1 MTRLGKALVTD
12 AELVST
18 EETIRRVRAVTEAD
32 VAAAA
37 RELFAPERL
46 SAAGIGPRESRFRAA
61 RRARQPGA
69 RRAVVRVCLFGAGGK
84 VGSVLGPALERAG
97 HDVVDGRADGPGGCD
112 VAVDFTRPDAVL
124 GERRPVP
131 RGSGSRS

>member
-18 EETIRRVRAVTEAD
+18 EETIRRVRAVTDAD

-37 RELFAPERL
+37 SDLFAPERL

-61 RRARQPGA
+61 LAH
-69 RRAVVRVCLFGAGGK
+69 VN
-84 VGSVLGPALERAG
+84 PALAER
-97 HDVVDGRADGPGGCD
+97 P
-112 VAVDFTRPDAVL
+112 
-124 GERRPVP
+124 
-131 RGSGSRS
+131 